1 MMEFLAANFNLPTI
15 IVSIIVFRRYGL
27 AHCITSTRPAA
38 LAAATAPAGAAAA
51 AADAIAAVAVATAV
65 TAAAA
70 TKNKIPKSPDGGA
83 GGCPHPFCCKR
94 RESP

>member
-1 MMEFLAANFNLPTI
+1 MMEFLATNFNLPTI
-15 IVSIIVFRRYGL
+15 DRFDHRFRRYGL
-27 AHCITSTRPAA
+27 AHAFTSIRPAA

-70 TKNKIPKSPDGGA
+70 TKNKIPK
-83 GGCPHPFCCKR
+83 
-94 RESP
+94 ES